1 MALVYLQPTDFEL
14 NHISSTPDNKQIMLS
29 DQTSQSML
37 SSKSEPRTAFA
48 HLHDSQSTHTLQTQS
63 YMSPSAQL
71 RANFTPHTGDLWH
84 HIYVVLVACMT
95 DSHAYSY
102 LHMACQNEACLLA
115 ADCVERMR
123 QFITDCSQSGPAE
136 P

>member
-1 MALVYLQPTDFEL
+1 
-14 NHISSTPDNKQIMLS
+14 
-29 DQTSQSML
+29 
-37 SSKSEPRTAFA
+37 
-48 HLHDSQSTHTLQTQS
+48 
-63 YMSPSAQL
+63 MSPNAQQ

-102 LHMACQNEACLLA
+102 LHMARQNEACLLA
-115 ADCVERMR
+115 ADSVKRMM
-123 QFITDCSQSGPAE
+123 QFITGCSQSGPVE